1 MAQQRGSRMS
11 DEPLLS
17 LPLRP
22 LETISRPT
30 FLLPAGAWDAHVH
43 IFGGAERYPHVAK
56 PHYTLPDGT
65 LAQYSP
71 LMSHLGIERFV
82 IVQPSFY
89 GCDNSCLLDS
99 LVELGDVA
107 RGVVMIEPD
116 ITDAELISFHRRG
129 VRAVRL
135 DLFKRAREPVAAV
148 KSYIEKMA
156 FRVGPL
162 GWHLQ
167 FYAPGY
173 VVRDLIHFF
182 RTLQIDFVIDH
193 MGYMLEEDGLRSE
206 DFSALLDLLAGG
218 HCYLKL
224 SGAYRIAKLRGY
236 EYVQPVAKAIVDRAP
251 ERALWGSDWPHISYA
266 DRDTGE
272 LLSLLERWAPSLS
285 ARHKILVENPNRL
298 FGGL

>member
-1 MAQQRGSRMS
+1 VS

-30 FLLPAGAWDAHVH
+30 FLPPSGAWDTHVH
-43 IFGGAERYPHVAK
+43 IFGPPERYAHVEK

-65 LAQYSP
+65 LAQYRS
-71 LMSHLGIERFV
+71 LMPRLGIQRFV
-82 IVQPSFY
+82 IVQPSYY
-89 GCDNSCLLDS
+89 GTDNSCLLDT
-99 LVELGDVA
+99 LVEVGDRA

-116 ITDAELISFHRRG
+116 MTEAELAGFHRRG

-135 DLFKRAREPVAAV
+135 DLFKRAREPLAAI
-148 KSYIEKMA
+148 KSYTTQMA
-156 FRVGPL
+156 ARVGPL

-167 FYAPGY
+167 FYAPGH

-182 RTLQIDFVIDH
+182 ATLQIDFVIDH

-206 DFSALLDLLAGG
+206 DFSALLDLLQGG

-236 EYVQPVAKAIVDRAP
+236 EYVEPVARAIVERAPDRAV
-251 ERALWGSDWPHISYA
+251 WGSDWPHISYS

-272 LLSLLERWAPSLS
+272 LLSLLERWAPSQS
-285 ARHKILVENPNRL
+285 ARRQILVENPNRL
-298 FGGL
+298 FGER

>member
-1 MAQQRGSRMS
+1 MS
-11 DEPLLS
+11 GEPLLS

-22 LETISRPT
+22 LETISHPT
-30 FLLPAGAWDAHVH
+30 FPLPTGAWDAHVH
-43 IFGGAERYPHVAK
+43 IFGPAARYPHVDK

-65 LAQYSP
+65 LAQYRS
-71 LMSHLGIERFV
+71 LMPRLGIERFV

-89 GCDNSCLLDS
+89 GSDNSCLIDALAE
-99 LVELGDVA
+99 VGDRA

-116 ITDAELISFHRRG
+116 ITDAELQGFHRRG

-148 KSYIEKMA
+148 KSYIKQMA
-156 FRVGPL
+156 ARVDPL

-173 VVRDLIHFF
+173 VVRDLIQFF

-218 HCYLKL
+218 RCFLKL

-236 EYVQPVAKAIVDRAP
+236 EYVEPVAKAIVERAP
-251 ERALWGSDWPHISYA
+251 DRALWGSDWPHISYS

-272 LLSLLERWAPSLS
+272 LLNLLARWAPSES
-285 ARHKILVENPNRL
+285 SRQKILVENPNRL
-298 FGGL
+298 FGFS

>member
-1 MAQQRGSRMS
+1 MS

-30 FLLPAGAWDAHVH
+30 FLLPSGAWDTHVH
-43 IFGGAERYPHVAK
+43 IFGPPERYPHVEK

-65 LAQYSP
+65 LAQYRS
-71 LMSHLGIERFV
+71 LMPRLGVQRFV
-82 IVQPSFY
+82 IVQPSYY
-89 GCDNSCLLDS
+89 GTDNSCLLDT
-99 LVELGDVA
+99 LVEVGDRA

-116 ITDAELISFHRRG
+116 MTDAELAGFHRRG

-135 DLFKRAREPVAAV
+135 DLFKRAHEPLAAM
-148 KSYIEKMA
+148 KSYITQMA
-156 FRVGPL
+156 ARVGPL

-182 RTLQIDFVIDH
+182 GTLQIDFVIDH

-206 DFSALLDLLAGG
+206 DFSALLDLLEGG

-236 EYVQPVAKAIVDRAP
+236 EYVEPVARAIVERAP
-251 ERALWGSDWPHISYA
+251 DKAVWGSDWPHISYS

-272 LLSLLERWAPSLS
+272 LLSLLERWAPSQS
-285 ARHKILVENPNRL
+285 ARRQILVENPKRL
-298 FGGL
+298 FGEL

>member
-1 MAQQRGSRMS
+1 MS
-11 DEPLLS
+11 GEPLLS

-30 FLLPAGAWDAHVH
+30 LLLPAGAWDVHVH
-43 IFGGAERYPHVAK
+43 IFGPAERYRPVAK

-65 LAQYSP
+65 LTQYRS

-89 GCDNSCLLDS
+89 GCDNSCLLDT
-99 LVELGDVA
+99 LVEVGDVA

-116 ITDAELISFHRRG
+116 IGEAELASLHRRG

-135 DLFKRAREPVAAV
+135 DLFKRAREPMAAV
-148 KSYIEKMA
+148 KSYIKQMA
-156 FRVGPL
+156 VRVGPL

-173 VVRDLIHFF
+173 MVRDLIHFF

-193 MGYMLEEDGLRSE
+193 MGYMLEEDGLSSE
-206 DFSALLDLLAGG
+206 DFSALLDLLNVG

-236 EYVQPVAKAIVDRAP
+236 EYVEPVAKAIVERAP
-251 ERALWGSDWPHISYA
+251 DRALWGSDWPHISYS

-272 LLSLLERWAPSLS
+272 LLSLLERWAPSES
-285 ARHKILVENPNRL
+285 ARQKILVENPNRL
-298 FGGL
+298 FGVP

>member
-1 MAQQRGSRMS
+1 MS

-30 FLLPAGAWDAHVH
+30 FLLPAGAWDVHVH
-43 IFGGAERYPHVAK
+43 IFGPAERYPHVEK

-65 LAQYSP
+65 LVQYRT

-89 GCDNSCLLDS
+89 GCDNSCLLDT
-99 LVELGDVA
+99 LVEVGDRA

-116 ITDAELISFHRRG
+116 IADAELVSLHRHG

-135 DLFKRAREPVAAV
+135 DLFKRAREPLAAV
-148 KSYIEKMA
+148 RSYIEQIA
-156 FRVGPL
+156 VRVGPL

-173 VVRDLIHFF
+173 VVRDLMHFF

-206 DFSALLDLLAGG
+206 DFLALLDLLGG
-218 HCYLKL
+218 GRCYLKL

-236 EYVQPVAKAIVDRAP
+236 EYVEPVAKAIVERAP
-251 ERALWGSDWPHISYA
+251 DRALWGSDWPHISYA

-272 LLSLLERWAPSLS
+272 LLSLLERWAPSES
-285 ARHKILVENPNRL
+285 ARQKILVENPNRL
-298 FGGL
+298 FGVA

>member
-1 MAQQRGSRMS
+1 VSA
-11 DEPLLS
+11 EPLLS

-30 FLLPAGAWDAHVH
+30 FLMPSGAWDIHVH
-43 IFGGAERYPHVAK
+43 VFGPPERYSHVEK

-65 LAQYSP
+65 LAQYRR
-71 LMSHLGIERFV
+71 LMPQVGIDRFV
-82 IVQPSFY
+82 LVQPSYY
-89 GCDNSCLLDS
+89 GTDNSCLLDT
-99 LVELGDVA
+99 LIDAGDLA

-116 ITDAELISFHRRG
+116 ISDAELDRFQRYGI
-129 VRAVRL
+129 RAVRL
-135 DLFKRAREPVAAV
+135 DLFKRAREPMPAIE
-148 KSYIEKMA
+148 SYITEA
-156 FRVGPL
+156 AARVGPL

-173 VVRDLIHFF
+173 VVRDLIPFF

-206 DFSALLDLLAGG
+206 DFSALLDLLGCG

-224 SGAYRIAKLRGY
+224 SGAYRIAKHRGY
-236 EYVQPVAKAIVDRAP
+236 EFVEPVAKAIVERAP
-251 ERALWGSDWPHISYA
+251 ERAVWGSDWPHISYS

-272 LLSLLERWAPSLS
+272 LVSLLERWAPSES
-285 ARHKILVENPNRL
+285 TRRKILVDNPKRL
-298 FGGL
+298 FGVP

>member
-1 MAQQRGSRMS
+1 MS

-30 FLLPAGAWDAHVH
+30 FLPPSGAWDTHVH
-43 IFGGAERYPHVAK
+43 IFGSPERYPHVEK

-65 LAQYSP
+65 LAQYRS
-71 LMSHLGIERFV
+71 LMPRLGVERFV
-82 IVQPSFY
+82 IVQPSYY
-89 GCDNSCLLDS
+89 GTDNSCLLDT
-99 LVELGDVA
+99 LVEVGDRA

-116 ITDAELISFHRRG
+116 MTDAELAGFHRRG

-135 DLFKRAREPVAAV
+135 DLFKRAHEPLAGI
-148 KSYIEKMA
+148 KSYITQMA
-156 FRVGPL
+156 ARVGPL

-167 FYAPGY
+167 FYAPGR

-182 RTLQIDFVIDH
+182 GTLQIDFVIDH

-206 DFSALLDLLAGG
+206 DFSALLDLLEGG

-224 SGAYRIAKLRGY
+224 SGAYRIAKLKGY
-236 EYVQPVAKAIVDRAP
+236 EYVEPVARAIVERAP
-251 ERALWGSDWPHISYA
+251 DKAVWGSDWPHISYS

-272 LLSLLERWAPSLS
+272 LLSLLERWAPSQS
-285 ARHKILVENPNRL
+285 ARRQILVENPNRL
-298 FGGL
+298 FGEL

>member
-1 MAQQRGSRMS
+1 MS

-17 LPLRP
+17 LPLRS
-22 LETISRPT
+22 LEKISRPT
-30 FLLPAGAWDAHVH
+30 FSLPAGAWDLHVH
-43 IFGGAERYPHVAK
+43 IFGPADRYPHVEK

-65 LAQYSP
+65 LAQYRS
-71 LMSHLGIERFV
+71 LMPHLGIKRFV

-89 GCDNSCLLDS
+89 GSDNSCLLDT
-99 LVELGDVA
+99 LIEVGGLA

-116 ITDAELISFHRRG
+116 MTDAELDGFHQRG

-135 DLFKRAREPVAAV
+135 DLFKLAREPAGAV
-148 KSYIEKMA
+148 KSYIEQMA
-156 FRVGPL
+156 ARVGPL

-182 RTLQIDFVIDH
+182 RTLRIDFVIDH

-206 DFSALLDLLAGG
+206 DFSALLDLLGGG
-218 HCYLKL
+218 HCYIKL

-236 EYVQPVAKAIVDRAP
+236 EYVEPVARAIVERAPDRAV
-251 ERALWGSDWPHISYA
+251 WGSDWPHISYS

-272 LLSLLERWAPSLS
+272 LVSLLERWAPSEN
-285 ARHKILVENPNRL
+285 ARRKILVENPNRL
-298 FGGL
+298 FDIP

>member
-1 MAQQRGSRMS
+1 MS

-17 LPLRP
+17 QPLRP

-30 FLLPAGAWDAHVH
+30 FLLPAGAYDVHVH
-43 IFGGAERYPHVAK
+43 IFGSAEKYPHVEK
-56 PHYTLPDGT
+56 PRYTLPDGT
-65 LAQYSP
+65 LAQYRSLVP
-71 LMSHLGIERFV
+71 RLGIERFV

-89 GCDNSCLLDS
+89 GCDNSCLLDT
-99 LVELGDVA
+99 LDEVGDRA

-116 ITDAELISFHRRG
+116 ITDAELDSFHRRG

-135 DLFKRAREPVAAV
+135 DLFKRAREPLAALKTYVTQMAARVA
-148 KSYIEKMA
+148 
-156 FRVGPL
+156 PL

-173 VVRDLIHFF
+173 VVRDLMQFF
-182 RTLQIDFVIDH
+182 RTLQIYFVIDH
-193 MGYMLEEDGLRSE
+193 MGYMLEEDGLRGE
-206 DFSALLDLLAGG
+206 DFAALLDLLGGG

-236 EYVQPVAKAIVDRAP
+236 EYVEPVAKAIVERAP
-251 ERALWGSDWPHISYA
+251 DRALWGSDWPHISYS

-272 LLSLLERWAPSLS
+272 LLSLLERWAPSES
-285 ARHKILVENPNRL
+285 VRQKILVENPNRL
-298 FGGL
+298 FGVP

>member
-1 MAQQRGSRMS
+1 MS
-11 DEPLLS
+11 EEPLLS

-22 LETISRPT
+22 FETVSRPT
-30 FLLPAGAWDAHVH
+30 FPMPSGAWDIHVH
-43 IFGGAERYPHVAK
+43 VFGPPEQYLHVEK

-65 LAQYSP
+65 LAQYRR
-71 LMSHLGIERFV
+71 LMPQVGIERFV
-82 IVQPSFY
+82 LVQPSYY
-89 GCDNSCLLDS
+89 GTDNSCLLDT
-99 LVELGDVA
+99 LIDVGDLA

-116 ITDAELISFHRRG
+116 ISDAELNRFHRCG

-135 DLFKRAREPVAAV
+135 DLFKRAREPLTAV
-148 KSYIEKMA
+148 KSYIIEA
-156 FRVGPL
+156 AARVGRL

-173 VVRDLIHFF
+173 VVRDLIPFF

-206 DFSALLDLLAGG
+206 DFSALLDLLGCG

-224 SGAYRIAKLRGY
+224 SGAYRIAKHRGY
-236 EYVQPVAKAIVDRAP
+236 EFIEPVAKAIVERAP
-251 ERALWGSDWPHISYA
+251 ERAVWGSDWPHISYS

-272 LLSLLERWAPSLS
+272 LVSLLERWAPSES
-285 ARHKILVENPNRL
+285 VRRKILVDNPKRL
-298 FGGL
+298 FGVP